1 VYVIDGQTN
10 KVTDTISVGQG
21 PVGIAYDAN
30 NGNVFVSDINSDT
43 VSVID
48 STTNTVI
55 GTIPVGNG
63 LRGIVFNPNN
73 NDTYVANQGSNTVSV
88 IATTSYIQPPT
99 ATTITSA
106 TDGNG
111 NPVKNDGF
119 TASTSITFHV
129 TTTQGTKSIA
139 GFQSSLN
146 GSSFSSCATS
156 NPNTI
161 TYNNLAAGQHHT
173 FKVRAVDKQGN
184 IDTTPATFSWKVLT
198 SKQAIQKLI
207 STIDGK
213 HLPKGAIK
221 SLEAIL
227 NASIRQLNRNSD
239 VAACNILDAFLHQV
253 NAYEGSRLIT
263 SQQAMDLIQ
272 QATAI
277 QHAL

>member
-1 VYVIDGQTN
+1 
-10 KVTDTISVGQG
+10 VTDTISVGSFPISIAVDFIRNNHYVPNSDLNIPSTVYVIDDQTNKVIDTISGGQG

-30 NGNVFVSDINSDT
+30 NGNVFVSEINSDT

-63 LRGIVFNPNN
+63 PRGIVFNPNN
-73 NDTYVANQGSNTVSV
+73 NDTYVANYGSNTVSV
-88 IATTSYIQPPT
+88 IATTSHIQPPT

-111 NPVKNDGF
+111 NLVQNDGF
-119 TASTSITFHV
+119 TTSIPIIFHV
-129 TTTQGTKSIA
+129 TATQGTNPIA
-139 GFQSSLN
+139 DFQCSLD

-198 SKQAIQKLI
+198 LKQAIQKLI
-207 STIDGK
+207 STIDGM
-213 HLPKGAIK
+213 HLPRDTTK
-221 SLEAIL
+221 SLEDIL
-227 NASIRQLNRNSD
+227 NADIRRQLSRNK
-239 VAACNILDAFLHQV
+239 
-253 NAYEGSRLIT
+253 
-263 SQQAMDLIQ
+263 
-272 QATAI
+272 
-277 QHAL
+277 